1 MLNRYHGR
9 KMDRV
14 NVRSATHWL
23 WSHCAQRCCVR
34 VALKALNVF
43 C

>member
-23 WSHCAQRCCVR
+23 
-34 VALKALNVF
+34 
-43 C
+43 